1 MRSASQV
8 TGHVDSTKRLLRLAA
23 PGRRQF
29 FTACGL
35 GVLAVGSGIGLI
47 ACAAWLISAASLQP
61 HIAALAVAI
70 VGVRVFALGKA
81 ALRYLERLD
90 SHDVAFRMLANI
102 RMRFVA
108 ALEPLSPGAL
118 PVFHRGDLLARMASD
133 VDELKD
139 LPLRVLQ
146 PVAVAAG
153 AAALAVGIVATL
165 LPSSAAVL
173 AATLAVAAVAA
184 PAVTSW
190 ANRRAEAR
198 LAKARA
204 ELSTSVVT
212 LLNARV
218 DLVAYGAAQQQLA
231 ELQAFD
237 ARLTRI
243 ARSSAL
249 AAGVGA
255 GLAAVCAGGA
265 VWGALALGTLAVRG
279 GALSGVTLAVVVLI
293 PLAAFE
299 AVQVLPTAT
308 LAYSRSRQSGERV
321 VELMDR
327 PAPVT
332 EPVNARRLDRANL
345 WPISLHRA
353 GARWP
358 NTHSSVPDAVTA
370 VDLEL
375 MPGRTVAV
383 VGESGSGKTTLSAM
397 LLRFVEPS
405 SGDYYLGGVNARDIS
420 GDEIRRM
427 VGLCAQD
434 AHIFDSTIRE
444 NLRLARPDCDDNDLR
459 DALRRVHL
467 LDWVERLPDGLD
479 TQVGEGGQRLSEG
492 ERRRISVARVLLAD
506 FPAIVF
512 DEPTAN
518 LDQPIADALVRDLL
532 AATADRATVL
542 ITHRLSALELVDE
555 IIVLKNGSVAERG
568 THDQLVLAGGLY
580 ADSLRSEHGPVGRLD
595 DRSNCESAN
604 RPAR

>member
-1 MRSASQV
+1 MRSPSAV
-8 TGHVDSTKRLLRLAA
+8 TSHIGSMRRLLSLAA
-23 PGRRQF
+23 PGRGRF

-35 GVLAVGSGIGLI
+35 GVLAIGSGVGLI
-47 ACAAWLISAASLQP
+47 ACAAWLISAAALQP
-61 HIAALAVAI
+61 PIVTLTVAI

-81 ALRYLERLD
+81 ALRYLERLV
-90 SHDVAFRMLANI
+90 SHDVAFRMLATI

-118 PVFHRGDLLARMASD
+118 PAYHRGDLLARMVSD
-133 VDELKD
+133 VDGLQD

-165 LPSSAAVL
+165 LPSSAAAL
-173 AATLAVAAVAA
+173 AVTLAVAAVAA
-184 PAVTSW
+184 PAATSW

-198 LAKARA
+198 LATARA

-212 LLNARV
+212 LLNARA
-218 DLVAYGAAQQQLA
+218 DLVAYGAAWQHLAQLRA
-231 ELQAFD
+231 LD
-237 ARLTRI
+237 AGLTRI

-255 GLAAVCAGGA
+255 GLAVVCAGGA
-265 VWGALALGTLAVRG
+265 VWGALALGTSAVRA
-279 GALSGVTLAVVVLI
+279 GALDGVTLAVVVLI

-308 LAYSRSRQSGERV
+308 LAYSRSRHSGERV
-321 VELMDR
+321 VELMDT
-327 PAPVT
+327 PVPVT
-332 EPVNARRLDRANL
+332 EPANVRRLDRANL
-345 WPISLHRA
+345 WPISLQHV

-358 NTHSSVPDAVTA
+358 NTHSSAPAAVTG

-375 MPGRTVAV
+375 TPGRTIAV
-383 VGESGSGKTTLSAM
+383 VGESGSGKTTLSAI
-397 LLRFVEPS
+397 LLRFVELS
-405 SGDYYLGGVNARDIS
+405 SGCYHLGGVDARDVP
-420 GDEIRRM
+420 GDEVRRM

-444 NLRLARPDCDDNDLR
+444 NLRLARPDCDDDELR
-459 DALRRVHL
+459 DALRRVRL
-467 LDWVERLPDGLD
+467 LEWVQRLPDGLD
-479 TQVGEGGQRLSEG
+479 THVGEGGQRLSEG

-518 LDQPIADALVRDLL
+518 LDQPTADALVRDLL
-532 AATADRATVL
+532 AATTDRATVL

-568 THDQLVLAGGLY
+568 RHSELVLAGGLY
-580 ADSLRSEHGPVGRLD
+580 TDSLEAEHGRAWGLD
-595 DRSNCESAN
+595 DWSACDSG
-604 RPAR
+604 RRAAR

>member
-1 MRSASQV
+1 MRTPGDHSA
-8 TGHVDSTKRLLRLAA
+8 RL
-23 PGRRQF
+23 GR
-29 FTACGL
+29 
-35 GVLAVGSGIGLI
+35 
-47 ACAAWLISAASLQP
+47 
-61 HIAALAVAI
+61 
-70 VGVRVFALGKA
+70 
-81 ALRYLERLD
+81 
-90 SHDVAFRMLANI
+90 
-102 RMRFVA
+102 
-108 ALEPLSPGAL
+108 
-118 PVFHRGDLLARMASD
+118 
-133 VDELKD
+133 
-139 LPLRVLQ
+139 
-146 PVAVAAG
+146 
-153 AAALAVGIVATL
+153 
-165 LPSSAAVL
+165 SSC
-173 AATLAVAAVAA
+173 
-184 PAVTSW
+184 
-190 ANRRAEAR
+190 R

-212 LLNARV
+212 LLNARA

-231 ELQAFD
+231 ELQAVD

-265 VWGALALGTLAVRG
+265 VWGALALGTSAVRG

-358 NTHSSVPDAVTA
+358 TTHSSVPDAVTA

-405 SGDYYLGGVNARDIS
+405 KGDYYLGGVNARDIS

-467 LDWVERLPDGLD
+467 LDWGERLPDGLD

-580 ADSLRSEHGPVGRLD
+580 TDSLRSEHDPVGRLD
-595 DRSNCESAN
+595 DRSNSESSN

>member
-1 MRSASQV
+1 MRSPSEV
-8 TGHVDSTKRLLRLAA
+8 TSHAGSSRRLLALAA
-23 PGRRQF
+23 PGRRRF

-35 GVLAVGSGIGLI
+35 GVLAVGSGVGLI

-61 HIAALAVAI
+61 HIAALTVAI
-70 VGVRVFALGKA
+70 VGVRVFALAKA
-81 ALRYLERLD
+81 VLRYLERLV
-90 SHDVAFRMLANI
+90 SHDVAFRMLATI
-102 RMRFVA
+102 RMRFVT

-118 PVFHRGDLLARMASD
+118 PVYHRGDLLARMVSD
-133 VDELKD
+133 VDGLQE

-184 PAVTSW
+184 PAATSW
-190 ANRRAEAR
+190 ANRHAEAR
-198 LAKARA
+198 LATVRA

-212 LLNARV
+212 LLNARA
-218 DLVAYGAAQQQLA
+218 DLVAYGAAPQHLA
-231 ELQAFD
+231 ELRELD

-249 AAGVGA
+249 ATGVGA
-255 GLAAVCAGGA
+255 GLAVVCAGCA
-265 VWGALALGTLAVRG
+265 VWGALALGTSAVRA
-279 GALSGVTLAVVVLI
+279 GALSGVMLAVVVLI

-299 AVQVLPTAT
+299 AVQILPTAT

-321 VELMDR
+321 IEVMDT
-327 PAPVT
+327 PAPVI
-332 EPVNARRLDRANL
+332 EPSNVGRLDRANL
-345 WPISLHRA
+345 WPISLQGA
-353 GARWP
+353 GARWS
-358 NTHSSVPDAVTA
+358 NTHSSAPAAVTD

-383 VGESGSGKTTLSAM
+383 VGESGAGKTTLSAM
-397 LLRFVEPS
+397 LLRFVELS
-405 SGDYYLGGVNARDIS
+405 SGRYRIGPVDARNVA
-420 GDEIRRM
+420 GDEVRRI

-444 NLRLARPDCDDNDLR
+444 NLRLARPDCDDDELR
-459 DALRRVHL
+459 DALRRVRL
-467 LDWVERLPDGLD
+467 LEWVERLPDGLD
-479 TQVGEGGQRLSEG
+479 THVGEDGQRLSEG
-492 ERRRISVARVLLAD
+492 ERRRLSVARALLAD

-518 LDQPIADALVRDLL
+518 LDQPTADALVRDLL
-532 AATADRATVL
+532 VATADRATVL

-568 THDQLVLAGGLY
+568 RHDQLVLAGGPY
-580 ADSLRSEHGPVGRLD
+580 AHSWRSEHGRTASGHWE
-595 DRSNCESAN
+595 RSCGE
-604 RPAR
+604 R

>member
-1 MRSASQV
+1 
-8 TGHVDSTKRLLRLAA
+8 
-23 PGRRQF
+23 
-29 FTACGL
+29 
-35 GVLAVGSGIGLI
+35 
-47 ACAAWLISAASLQP
+47 
-61 HIAALAVAI
+61 
-70 VGVRVFALGKA
+70 
-81 ALRYLERLD
+81 
-90 SHDVAFRMLANI
+90 
-102 RMRFVA
+102 
-108 ALEPLSPGAL
+108 
-118 PVFHRGDLLARMASD
+118 
-133 VDELKD
+133 
-139 LPLRVLQ
+139 
-146 PVAVAAG
+146 
-153 AAALAVGIVATL
+153 
-165 LPSSAAVL
+165 
-173 AATLAVAAVAA
+173 
-184 PAVTSW
+184 
-190 ANRRAEAR
+190 

-212 LLNARV
+212 LLNARA

-231 ELQAFD
+231 ELQAVD

-265 VWGALALGTLAVRG
+265 VWGALALGTSAVRG

-358 NTHSSVPDAVTA
+358 TTHSSVPDAVTA

-405 SGDYYLGGVNARDIS
+405 KGDYYLGGVNARDIS

-467 LDWVERLPDGLD
+467 LDWGERLPDGLD

-580 ADSLRSEHGPVGRLD
+580 TDSLRSEHDPVGRLD
-595 DRSNCESAN
+595 DRSNSESSN

>member
-118 PVFHRGDLLARMASD
+118 PAFHRGDLLARMASD

-184 PAVTSW
+184 PAATSW

-204 ELSTSVVT
+204 ELSTSVIT

-265 VWGALALGTLAVRG
+265 VWGALALGTSAVRG

-375 MPGRTVAV
+375 VPGRTVAV

-405 SGDYYLGGVNARDIS
+405 SGDYYLGGVNARHIS
-420 GDEIRRM
+420 GDDIRRM

-580 ADSLRSEHGPVGRLD
+580 ADSLRSEHGPVRRPGRSQQL
-595 DRSNCESAN
+595 
-604 RPAR
+604 